1 MTDLVEAR
9 STGMT
14 RESMEC
20 RRFFLGTSIA
30 MLLIV
35 LVGFAPTF
43 YLRSYFP
50 TARPPA
56 PPYAYWHGVVMTAWY
71 LLLVAQTAL
80 VSARRSD
87 LHRRLGIAGIVVAM
101 GVLGTGLYVNTNL
114 VPRLAALGVQLPPA
128 TEQFIAFVVIS
139 GRFFLAAFAM
149 LVAAAVLLRRHKAVH
164 ARLMFLASLTTIGAA
179 LGPDRWLGAA
189 AVPLLPAGVG
199 LGSVVVAAFIAALC
213 IRDWFVERRL
223 HPVTLWGG
231 LALIVALPFMVR
243 LVARAA

>member
-1 MTDLVEAR
+1 MTDLVDSR
-9 STGMT
+9 SIAMS

-20 RRFFLGTSIA
+20 RRFFLGASIT

-56 PPYAYWHGVVMTAWY
+56 PSYVYWHGAVMTAWY

-87 LHRRLGIAGIVVAM
+87 LHRRLGLAGIVLAL

-114 VPRLAALGVQLPPA
+114 VPRLEALGVQLPPA
-128 TEQFIAFVVIS
+128 REQFIAFVVIS
-139 GRFFLAAFAM
+139 GRFFLVAFAM
-149 LVAAAVLLRRHKAVH
+149 LVAAAVLLRRRRAVH

-199 LGSVVVAAFIAALC
+199 LGSVVVAGFIAALG
-213 IRDWFVERRL
+213 IRDWFVDRRV
-223 HPVTLWGG
+223 HPATVWGG
-231 LALIVALPFMVR
+231 LALIALPFVVR
-243 LVARAA
+243 LVAPVP